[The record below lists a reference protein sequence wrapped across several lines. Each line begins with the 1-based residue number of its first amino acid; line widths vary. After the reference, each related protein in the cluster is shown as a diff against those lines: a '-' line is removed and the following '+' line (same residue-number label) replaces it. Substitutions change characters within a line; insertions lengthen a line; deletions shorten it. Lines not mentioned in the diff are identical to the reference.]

1 MKQNKRLYACGLKHL
16 FKSIS
21 LDFNHIDWV
30 KYSNDG
36 TLTTL
41 IPKIKEYSKSFDLVV
56 PDTSAGLA
64 SYQILFPHLRRLSP
78 VHLRFLD
85 SYLPEKDYIRLNL
98 TLQSD
103 VWAAF
108 RTNLKEV
115 WLPSMSVQDAVK
127 IPEKLL
133 NFKAQISFHK
143 VNNASSTSDPVF
155 MLGISGFPGYGTRP
169 ANGPPKFAASP
180 LLAPYVNTEEHTAEL
195 IITGYKTLSFIDGF
209 NSNPVQ
215 ELGLGTPT
223 RASENIAVLK
233 YHHVDFTGM
242 QGDIQSINW
251 ARVTSLVVTDC
262 CGLSTLFNAI
272 ATFTRNI
279 SIERLVV
286 DVRAEYERYT
296 VDGPGSIARFL
307 VYCNKLKELVISTQK
322 PWVLA
327 INALSMYSNLTTCLL
342 DLGGKDIPDKWLSHF
357 VEANP
362 NLTKL
367 AFPCWAITKTLK
379 RGCNWDKSS
388 EAEFKKICALLT
400 KLRKLHSLTFAFHY
414 APDRVTN
421 PDPKNLGHL
430 RAPHALAHL
439 VHMNLQQASA
449 DAGYGS
455 CTIEEICFKKKD
467 RPAYQCPDLKFR
479 IDELPSVPI
488 DSGQLK
494 AKNVSPH
501 GEQPDGVQGSHDV
514 DTWISKVE
522 AHHAGES
529 CSEAED

>member
-1 MKQNKRLYACGLKHL
+1 M
-16 FKSIS
+16 
-21 LDFNHIDWV
+21 
-30 KYSNDG
+30 
-36 TLTTL
+36 
-41 IPKIKEYSKSFDLVV
+41 
-56 PDTSAGLA
+56 
-64 SYQILFPHLRRLSP
+64 
-78 VHLRFLD
+78 
-85 SYLPEKDYIRLNL
+85 
-98 TLQSD
+98 
-103 VWAAF
+103 
-108 RTNLKEV
+108 
-115 WLPSMSVQDAVK
+115 
-127 IPEKLL
+127 
-133 NFKAQISFHK
+133 
-143 VNNASSTSDPVF
+143 
-155 MLGISGFPGYGTRP
+155 
-169 ANGPPKFAASP
+169 
-180 LLAPYVNTEEHTAEL
+180 
-195 IITGYKTLSFIDGF
+195 
-209 NSNPVQ
+209 Q

-223 RASENIAVLK
+223 RPAGNITVLK

-279 SIERLVV
+279 SIECLVV

-322 PWVLA
+322 PWILA
-327 INALSMYSNLTTCLL
+327 INALSIYSNLTTCLL

-379 RGCNWDKSS
+379 RGCNWDNSS
-388 EAEFKKICALLT
+388 EADFKKICALLT

-421 PDPKNLGHL
+421 PDPENVGHL
-430 RAPHALAHL
+430 RTPHALAHL
-439 VHMNLQQASA
+439 VHINLQQASV

-479 IDELPSVPI
+479 IDELPSVPS

-514 DTWISKVE
+514 DTWINKVE